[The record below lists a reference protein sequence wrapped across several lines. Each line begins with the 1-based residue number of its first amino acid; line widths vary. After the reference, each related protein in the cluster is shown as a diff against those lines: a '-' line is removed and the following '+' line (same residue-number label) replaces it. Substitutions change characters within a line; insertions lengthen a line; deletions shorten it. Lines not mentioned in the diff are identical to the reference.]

1 MSERLAE
8 LQRWLRDGLGITD
21 PQLQPASA
29 DASFRRYFRL
39 TGVSPTLIAMDAPPP
54 QEDCRPFVTLAGL
67 FGDLGLNVPRV
78 LDANLARGFLLLGD
92 LGNDT
97 YLRALTANN
106 ADRLYGDA
114 LDALMTLQRAP
125 IPDYAFPEYDRP
137 MLLREM
143 GLFREWYL
151 EQHLGL
157 VISDA
162 DGAVIDAAFALLADS
177 ALEQPRVCVHRDFH
191 SRNLMVTAT
200 DNPGILDFQ
209 DAVVGPLT
217 YDLVSLL
224 RDCYIAWPR
233 ARVEAWAEGYR
244 RRLLTNGLLADD
256 DAGQFMAWFDRMGMQ
271 RHLKAIGIFARLYRR
286 DGKPGYLDDIPRTL
300 GYVRE
305 VAARTPAL
313 AEFSRWLELDLGPAL
328 QQELD
333 PVPTP
338 ILETAAS

>member
-1 MSERLAE
+1 
-8 LQRWLRDGLGITD
+8 
-21 PQLQPASA
+21 
-29 DASFRRYFRL
+29 
-39 TGVSPTLIAMDAPPP
+39 
-54 QEDCRPFVTLAGL
+54 
-67 FGDLGLNVPRV
+67 V
-78 LDANLARGFLLLGD
+78 LDANLERGFLLLGD

-97 YLRALTANN
+97 YLRSLTADS
-106 ADRLYGDA
+106 ADRLYADA
-114 LDALMTLQRAP
+114 LDALMSLQSAP
-125 IPDYAFPEYDRP
+125 IPDYPFPEYDRP

-157 VISDA
+157 TIGDA
-162 DGAVIDAAFALLADS
+162 AGATIDAAFALLADS
-177 ALEQPRVCVHRDFH
+177 ALQQPRVCVHRDFH

-200 DNPGILDFQ
+200 DSPGILDFQ

-233 ARVEAWAEGYR
+233 SRVEAWAEAYR
-244 RRLLTNGLLADD
+244 RRALAHGLLTED
-256 DAGQFMAWFDRMGMQ
+256 DAGQFMTWFDRMGMQ

-328 QQELD
+328 RRGSA
-333 PVPTP
+333 PAR
-338 ILETAAS
+338 TAALESVIS